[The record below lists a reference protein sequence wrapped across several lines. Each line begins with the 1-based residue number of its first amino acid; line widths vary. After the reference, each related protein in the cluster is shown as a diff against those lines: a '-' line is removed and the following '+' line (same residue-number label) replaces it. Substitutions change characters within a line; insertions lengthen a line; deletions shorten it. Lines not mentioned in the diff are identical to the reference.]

1 MDQEFKNMC
10 ELWKQTQ
17 KESKIKKILEENQK
31 KAQQTIKHFTYKF
44 KYDSSKIA
52 DLIWKNT
59 FRSDWVNIIYQEHFD
74 GLDVLDMTMDDVM
87 SLPCFQSNNN
97 IYTEEFFGSIINVR
111 DEITRPIA
119 QVIYMLDPQGTPEK
133 DWFWAQKILIELFK
147 AKAALN

>member
-74 GLDVLDMTMDDVM
+74 GLDVLDMTIDDVM

-97 IYTEEFFGSIINVR
+97 IYTEEFF
-111 DEITRPIA
+111 
-119 QVIYMLDPQGTPEK
+119 
-133 DWFWAQKILIELFK
+133 
-147 AKAALN
+147 

>member
-59 FRSDWVNIIYQEHFD
+59 FR
-74 GLDVLDMTMDDVM
+74 
-87 SLPCFQSNNN
+87 
-97 IYTEEFFGSIINVR
+97 
-111 DEITRPIA
+111 
-119 QVIYMLDPQGTPEK
+119 
-133 DWFWAQKILIELFK
+133 
-147 AKAALN
+147 